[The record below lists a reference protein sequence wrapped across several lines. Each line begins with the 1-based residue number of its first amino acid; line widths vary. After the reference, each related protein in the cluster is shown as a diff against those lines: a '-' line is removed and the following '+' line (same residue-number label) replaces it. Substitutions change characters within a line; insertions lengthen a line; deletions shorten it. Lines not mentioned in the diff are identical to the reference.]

1 MYIEERLDKI
11 EKTISELKAWL
22 ENLVNQAPAS
32 TPMPPEEPQNEEIED
47 AEVIEEESEVEAPVK
62 TKKTRKTKAKKEPEP
77 EAVEEVKEDIIDDLF
92 EMKVDVAQLT
102 MEEFALKVRQAIDSP
117 KGGKTKVIATL
128 NKYGYKG
135 GKLSEGFPADKC
147 GVCAKELDTLL

>member
-32 TPMPPEEPQNEEIED
+32 TPMPPEEPQNEAVGTED
-47 AEVIEEESEVEAPVK
+47 AEVIEEEPVK

-77 EAVEEVKEDIIDDLF
+77 EPEFVEEANEDIIDDIF